1 MSVKNIRIAIL
12 GSGSMGTAILDG
24 LIASGIPAA
33 NINVSTLSK
42 ASAFK
47 LKAKGVRYAFSVEQ
61 AEEAGENAN
70 QSAVDGADVLIVAV
84 KPAYVLETLSHLGS
98 PNLKSDALIISV
110 AAGITTEAMQHE
122 LAGGNPVVR
131 AMPNTPAIVGRA
143 VTGIALGSR
152 ATEAHQKLAEE
163 LFATVGKTL
172 TISEDR
178 IDALSTISGSGPAYV
193 FFLIEQFI
201 AAAKHQGFTDDEA
214 TLLVNETFLGATE
227 LLVASGKDPAELR
240 RQVTSPNGT
249 TMQAIAR
256 MQEANLDQMFIEA
269 TDAALARAREIAAGK

>member
-1 MSVKNIRIAIL
+1 VNNTKIAIL

-24 LIASGIPAA
+24 LIASGINAA
-33 NINVSTLSK
+33 NITVSTLSA
-42 ASAFK
+42 ASALNIK
-47 LKAKGVRYAFSVEQ
+47 NRYGVSLAFSVQESDQ
-61 AEEAGENAN
+61 EEENAN
-70 QSAVDGADVLIVAV
+70 ISAVDDADVIIVAV
-84 KPAYVLETLSHLGS
+84 KPTYVLEVLGHLTK
-98 PNLKSDALIISV
+98 PELKEDALVISV
-110 AAGITTEAMQHE
+110 AAGITTEAMQNA
-122 LAGGNPVVR
+122 LIWGNPVVR

-152 ATEAHQKLAEE
+152 ATEEHLKITEE
-163 LFATVGKTL
+163 LFATIGKTL
-172 TISEDR
+172 VVDEDR

-193 FFLIEQFI
+193 FLLVEELTK
-201 AAAKHQGFTDDEA
+201 AAKHQGFSDEEA
-214 TLLVNETFLGATE
+214 ALLVNETFLGASE
-227 LLVASGKDPAELR
+227 LLVASGKAPEDLR